1 MSLEDQ
7 RSENLFGR
15 VFENVDAETVITYV
29 AMYGLAFVFLI
40 PLYTMFKLSVTPTEF
55 LGSFNWV
62 PPQVTLA
69 YWEAVVVQEPII
81 YRWILNTFLIAGAT
95 TLLVLVFDSM
105 IAFSLT
111 RLKWPGRRIILGV
124 IVASFMVPGYV
135 NIIPL
140 FQIVNQ
146 LGLINSYWAVILP
159 FTAGPLGVFLLYQF
173 FRDIPEELE
182 EAARMDGFST
192 FRIYAQIILPL
203 SVPILSAL
211 GLFTF
216 VWSWNQFLWPLIVL
230 NNDQLYTI
238 PVGAVTLQA
247 VYGQFSNRLM
257 TMLAIISLPLF
268 IVFLLFQDKLISS
281 VQMQGTTG

>member
-1 MSLEDQ
+1 MSLRNPTEHD
-7 RSENLFGR
+7 
-15 VFENVDAETVITYV
+15 FEFDVPAIETLATYV
-29 AMYGLAFVFLI
+29 TAYGLGILFLI
-40 PLYTMFKLSVTPTEF
+40 PLYQMFVLSITPTDE
-55 LGSFNWV
+55 LGSFSWF
-62 PPQVTLA
+62 PEDVTFA
-69 YWEAVVVQEPII
+69 YWSWVLFEQPLI
-81 YRWILNTFLIAGAT
+81 YRWIFNTLLIATVT
-95 TLLVLVFDSM
+95 TLLVLVFDSL

-111 RLKWPGRRIILGV
+111 RLEWPGRKLVLGIIV
-124 IVASFMVPGYV
+124 SSFMVPAFV

-140 FQIVNQ
+140 FQVINQ
-146 LGLINSYWAVILP
+146 LGMMNSYWAVILP

-230 NNDQLYTI
+230 NSDAMYTI
-238 PVGAVTLQA
+238 PIGAVTLQS
-247 VYGQFSNRLM
+247 VYGEFANRLM
-257 TMLAIISLPLF
+257 TMLAIVSLPLF
-268 IVFLLFQDKLISS
+268 IVFLLFQEKLISS
-281 VQMQGTTG
+281 VQLQGTTG